1 MNTLS
6 NAVVTVTVSQQ
17 NEDSKWSVEMEYQ
30 GWKIEMWDRWRVKT
44 NKFRLVDPYGK
55 RCTWGSDKSVSSCNV
70 QQVKKAF
77 EDAIYEFENQ

>member
-1 MNTLS
+1 
-6 NAVVTVTVSQQ
+6 
-17 NEDSKWSVEMEYQ
+17 MEYQ
-30 GWKIEMWDRWRVKT
+30 GWKIEMWDRRRGKT

-55 RCTWGSDKSVSSCNV
+55 KCIRGSDKPASSCNV